1 MNFAAK
7 NVRVA
12 MVEPVGGHR
21 GNELYDFG
29 LCKALAEEGYAVTLY
44 TCDETHIDEQ
54 FSFPFAVKKVFVN
67 IYGKTNKYLRGIN
80 FLLGIR
86 RVLADIR
93 RQHCQLVHMHFYHFT
108 WLEYIMLRRFSQQGQ
123 QVVGTVH
130 DVETFDKYGKEID
143 KKKYQKFEKLLSNII
158 VHTPYA
164 KESLLK
170 YFTNTNPDKI
180 HIVPHGDTDFLYSTS
195 LTKTEA
201 RQQLRLP
208 EEKNIILFFGQIKK
222 VKGVEVLLKAFIN
235 VLRHRQDVHLMVSG
249 NPWKHDMADIYQLIK
264 DEQLEN
270 NGTFIFD
277 YIPNDHVP
285 VYFRAA
291 DIVVLPYLK
300 IYSSGV
306 LLRAMNYGSCIIA
319 SDTDAFKTVIKDR
332 YNGALFTTG
341 DENDLAE
348 KINSLLNHKTLREVM
363 TINAQK
369 TIKENFSW
377 KIVGQKTTEVYQN
390 ALQL

>member
-1 MNFAAK
+1 MNVTDIK
-7 NVRVA
+7 VRVA

-29 LCKALAEEGYAVTLY
+29 LCKELAGEGYVVTLY

-54 FSFPFAVKKVFVN
+54 FSFQFAVKKVFVN
-67 IYGKTNKYLRGIN
+67 IYGKTNKYIRGIN
-80 FLLGIR
+80 FLLGVR
-86 RVLADIR
+86 RILADMH
-93 RQHCQLVHMHFYHFT
+93 RQQCRLVHMHFYHFT
-108 WLEYIMLRRFSQQGQ
+108 WLEYIMLRRFSRKGR

-130 DVETFDKYGKEID
+130 DVETFDKYGKEIN
-143 KKKYQKFEKLLSNII
+143 KKKYQKFEKLLSHII

-164 KESLLK
+164 KESLLH

-180 HIVPHGDTDFLYSTS
+180 YIVPHGDTDFLYSTVLS
-195 LTKTEA
+195 KTEA
-201 RQQLRLP
+201 RRKLGLP
-208 EEKNIILFFGQIKK
+208 EGKNIILFFGQIKK
-222 VKGVEVLLKAFIN
+222 VKGVEVLLKAFAN
-235 VLRHRQDVHLMVSG
+235 VLKHRQDVHLVVAG
-249 NPWKHDMADIYQLIK
+249 NPWKHDMAAIYNIINDGK
-264 DEQLEN
+264 LEY

-285 VYFRAA
+285 IYFRAA

-319 SDTDAFKTVIKDR
+319 SDTSAFKTVIKDG
-332 YNGALFTTG
+332 YNGALFATG

-348 KINSLLNHKTLREVM
+348 KINTLLNNKTLRETM
-363 TINAQK
+363 TANAQK
-369 TIKENFSW
+369 TIEENFSW
-377 KIVGQKTTEVYQN
+377 KIVGQKTAEVYQN
-390 ALQL
+390 ILQS